1 MSNPKLSL
9 LICTINDRIA
19 AVPEMLLPYD
29 EQLCYVV
36 SMQYT
41 DDLFLAQ
48 IPPVLYERKDVFIYP
63 YFGAGL
69 SANRN
74 HALKH
79 CTTELAVIA
88 DDDVRYSFETLNA
101 AISLADAH
109 PTVDVFCLQVHNEDN
124 HPIRSYADKEFDYAH
139 QPKGNYFVSY
149 EILLRIDATLPTF
162 DVRFG
167 LGAPYL
173 GCGEEEVFLYQAHRL
188 GANVRSFPQLLCW
201 IPSTPTT
208 GSQFLTNRKVR
219 HAKGAVLYMFHGF
232 IGALLR
238 ITLAAFRL
246 PKGVGSVTIWW
257 DMFLGIR
264 YIWKTPLNE
273 GIADDIPLDF
283 QPIDITK
290 LP

>member
-1 MSNPKLSL
+1 MSIPKLSL

-88 DDDVRYSFETLNA
+88 DDDVRYSF
-101 AISLADAH
+101 
-109 PTVDVFCLQVHNEDN
+109 
-124 HPIRSYADKEFDYAH
+124 
-139 QPKGNYFVSY
+139 
-149 EILLRIDATLPTF
+149 
-162 DVRFG
+162 
-167 LGAPYL
+167 
-173 GCGEEEVFLYQAHRL
+173 
-188 GANVRSFPQLLCW
+188 
-201 IPSTPTT
+201 
-208 GSQFLTNRKVR
+208 
-219 HAKGAVLYMFHGF
+219 
-232 IGALLR
+232 
-238 ITLAAFRL
+238 
-246 PKGVGSVTIWW
+246 
-257 DMFLGIR
+257 
-264 YIWKTPLNE
+264 
-273 GIADDIPLDF
+273 
-283 QPIDITK
+283 
-290 LP
+290 

>member
-1 MSNPKLSL
+1 MSQFKLSI
-9 LICTINDRIA
+9 LICTINDRIT
-19 AVPEMLLPYD
+19 AVPDMLLPPC
-29 EQLCYVV
+29 EEVCYVI

-41 DDLFLAQ
+41 DDLFLSQ
-48 IPPVLYERKDVFIYP
+48 IPSVLYERKDVFIYP

-74 HALKH
+74 HAFKH

-88 DDDVRYSFETLNA
+88 DDDVHYSFETLKA

-109 PTVDVFCLQVHNEDN
+109 PTIDIFCLQVYNEYG
-124 HPIRSYADKEFDYAH
+124 HPIRSYSDKAFDYAY

-149 EILLRIDATLPTF
+149 EILLRTDATLPTF

-188 GANVRSFPQLLCW
+188 GANVRYFPQLLCW

-208 GSQFLTNRKVR
+208 GSQFCTNRKVR
-219 HAKGAVLYMFHGF
+219 HAKGAVLYMFHGLV
-232 IGALLR
+232 GALLR

-246 PKGVGSVTIWW
+246 PKGVGRVNMWW
-257 DMFLGIR
+257 DMVLGIR
-264 YIWKTPLNE
+264 YIWQNPLNE

-283 QPIDITK
+283 HPIDITK

>member
-1 MSNPKLSL
+1 MSQPKLSI
-9 LICTINDRIA
+9 LICTINDRIT
-19 AVPEMLLPYD
+19 AVPDMLLPPC
-29 EQLCYVV
+29 EEVCYVV

-41 DDLFLAQ
+41 DDLFLTQ
-48 IPPVLYERKDVFIYP
+48 IPSLLHERTDVHLYP

-74 HALKH
+74 HALRH

-88 DDDVRYSFETLNA
+88 DDDAHYSFDSLKS
-101 AISLADAH
+101 AIQLADEH
-109 PTVDVFCLQVHNEDN
+109 PDIDIFCLQVVREDEEL
-124 HPIRSYADKEFDYAH
+124 IRSYASRSFDYAN
-139 QPKGNYFVSY
+139 QPRGNYFASC
-149 EILLRIDATLPTF
+149 EILIRTDASVPAF

-173 GCGEEEVFLYQAHRL
+173 GCGEEEVFLHQAHKQGVNIRY
-188 GANVRSFPQLLCW
+188 FPQILCR
-201 IPSTPTT
+201 IPMTPTT
-208 GSQFLTNRKVR
+208 GSQFFTNRKVR
-219 HAKGAVLYMFHGF
+219 HAKGAVLYMMHGL
-232 IGALLR
+232 IGSILR
-238 ITLAAFRL
+238 ITLTAIRL
-246 PKGVGSVTIWW
+246 PKNVGRLKIWW

-264 YIWKTPLNE
+264 YIWQNPLNE